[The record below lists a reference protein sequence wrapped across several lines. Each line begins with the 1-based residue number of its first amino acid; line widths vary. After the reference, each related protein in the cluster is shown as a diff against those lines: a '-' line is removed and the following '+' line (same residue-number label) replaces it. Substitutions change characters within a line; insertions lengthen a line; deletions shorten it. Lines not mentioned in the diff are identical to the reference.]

1 MSKKINIIKEKNIKK
16 LYKYWQIRIFY
27 SIFIGYIFFYLT
39 RKSLIFSNPLI
50 IDEINISI
58 NDIGIINT
66 LFYLTYGISKLI
78 SGFISDRFNSRY
90 LMSLGLIFTG
100 ICNIIISFT
109 CNIKTILIFWIINAI
124 FQAWGWPPITKQI
137 NYWYK
142 KNTRGII
149 WSFCSISHNI
159 GGAISPIIISYL
171 SIEFGWRK
179 TLIIIGLICIIFG
192 FILLNRLR
200 DKPETIGLPPIEK
213 FKNKKNLII
222 EKKNNIK
229 KIIVILSLMYF
240 FIYAIKTSINDW
252 TILYLINQ
260 KGYNLLSAGFSI
272 FYFEIGGII
281 GMITAGWITDKI
293 FNGERI
299 IFIII
304 CIKLLIIFYIILL
317 NVPIGYKFLDNILI
331 SILGFLIFA
340 PQMLVGLLSSEIVE
354 KKNAC
359 KSNSMVGFIAY
370 IGAATA
376 GYPFGLV
383 INFSWNIYFIIVLT
397 CIIILIL
404 INFFIFKLIYE

>member
-1 MSKKINIIKEKNIKK
+1 MFKKINIIKKKNIKY

-66 LFYLTYGISKLI
+66 IFYLTYGISKLI
-78 SGFISDRFNSRY
+78 SGFISDKFNSRY

-142 KNTRGII
+142 KNMRGII

-179 TLIIIGLICIIFG
+179 TLIIIGIICIIFG

-200 DKPETIGLPPIEK
+200 DKPETIGLPPI
-213 FKNKKNLII
+213 
-222 EKKNNIK
+222 
-229 KIIVILSLMYF
+229 S
-240 FIYAIKTSINDW
+240 
-252 TILYLINQ
+252 
-260 KGYNLLSAGFSI
+260 
-272 FYFEIGGII
+272 
-281 GMITAGWITDKI
+281 
-293 FNGERI
+293 
-299 IFIII
+299 
-304 CIKLLIIFYIILL
+304 
-317 NVPIGYKFLDNILI
+317 
-331 SILGFLIFA
+331 
-340 PQMLVGLLSSEIVE
+340 
-354 KKNAC
+354 
-359 KSNSMVGFIAY
+359 
-370 IGAATA
+370 
-376 GYPFGLV
+376 
-383 INFSWNIYFIIVLT
+383 
-397 CIIILIL
+397 
-404 INFFIFKLIYE
+404 